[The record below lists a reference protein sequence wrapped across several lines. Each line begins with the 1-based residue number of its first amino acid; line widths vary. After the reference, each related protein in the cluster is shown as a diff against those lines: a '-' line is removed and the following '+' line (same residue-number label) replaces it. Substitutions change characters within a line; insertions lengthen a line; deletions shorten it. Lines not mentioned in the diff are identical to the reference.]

1 MEERDAFLAL
11 YLDGPLQSWGHQS
24 RFDRRTS
31 LSFPTRSGV
40 LGMICAAMG
49 IARGDAAALGEIDGI
64 GMTVLTF
71 RQRGRL
77 MDFHTVG
84 GGFNPKTERQW
95 MVRKANRARPDTVVT
110 RREYLQDSRFGVILR
125 GDPDLLK
132 KMADGLAHPR
142 WGVWLGRKS
151 CIPASPV
158 GQGLFSTEAAALER
172 LKTAAGEDEIRRVVR
187 EAATFE
193 EGTDTLMDAPLDFSE
208 RRFAP
213 RRIAVELPER
223 GEPDA
228 DL

>member
-1 MEERDAFLAL
+1 
-11 YLDGPLQSWGHQS
+11 
-24 RFDRRTS
+24 
-31 LSFPTRSGV
+31 
-40 LGMICAAMG
+40 MICAAMG
-49 IARGDAAALGEIDGI
+49 IARGDAAALGEIDGV

-172 LKTAAGEDEIRRVVR
+172 LKTAAGAVDIKRVVR

-213 RRIAVELPER
+213 RRIAVEVPER

>member
-1 MEERDAFLAL
+1 MEEHDAFLAL

-40 LGMICAAMG
+40 LGMVCAAMG
-49 IARGDAAALGEIDGI
+49 IDRADAAALREIAGV
-64 GMTVLTF
+64 GMTVFTF
-71 RQRGRL
+71 RQHGRL

-84 GGFNPKTERQW
+84 GGFDPKTERQW
-95 MVRKANRARPDTVVT
+95 MVRKANRAKPDTVVT

-125 GDPDLLK
+125 GDPDLLQ

-142 WGVWLGRKS
+142 WGLWLGRKS

-158 GQGLFSTEAAALER
+158 GQGLFPTETAALER
-172 LKTAAGEDEIRRVVR
+172 LKAAAGVNDIRRVVR

-213 RRIAVELPER
+213 RRIAVEIPER
-223 GEPDA
+223 GGPDA